1 MYGSM
6 LGVGEEVELWREVM
20 CGFRYAFERSV

>member
-1 MYGSM
+1 M